1 MKKTVKVKNLNEP
14 LKEKAIKKLEV
25 PGKKLKNIIRR
36 NSPKF
41 KGGLK
46 RSWRLEKTEDGWEI
60 FSEKPQAAATDQGT
74 KPFWPPIQPL
84 KEWAKI
90 KLGSESLGY
99 AVQQK
104 IAQEGIDAQEYI
116 KESIDEFGERYHIE
130 R

>member
-1 MKKTVKVKNLNEP
+1 MKRTVKVKNLNEP

-25 PGKKLKNIIRR
+25 PAKKLRNIIRR

-41 KGGLK
+41 KGELK

-99 AVQQK
+99 AVQEK